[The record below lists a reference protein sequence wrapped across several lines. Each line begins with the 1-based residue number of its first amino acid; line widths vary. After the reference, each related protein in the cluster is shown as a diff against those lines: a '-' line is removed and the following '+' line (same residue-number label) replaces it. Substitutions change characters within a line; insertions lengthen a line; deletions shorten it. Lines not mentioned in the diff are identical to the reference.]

1 MYSIWVVQ
9 VKQYDFTANLCTRLY
24 SLSQGSLQPTNRW

>member
-9 VKQYDFTANLCTRLY
+9 VKQYDFTANLCTCRY
-24 SLSQGSLQPTNRW
+24 TLSQVR